1 VKGNQILL
9 GGKPLKNQ
17 EAVRIIKKMEMVSR
31 SGFRAWERGIKDN
44 EGTHC

>member
-17 EAVRIIKKMEMVSR
+17 EVVRIIKKLEMVSR
-31 SGFRAWERGIKDN
+31 RNFRA
-44 EGTHC
+44 